1 MDNQAIL
8 NANSLLTVVVKSP
21 TRTEFSG
28 QAKSVTSY
36 NKKGKF
42 DVLAYHANFISIIE
56 QMIIIRPPDKEEIK
70 IAVER
75 GVMKISKDTVTVLIG
90 VHSVK

>member
-1 MDNQAIL
+1 MDNQANL
-8 NANSLLTVVVKSP
+8 NQNNLLTVVVKSP

-56 QMIIIRPPDKEEIK
+56 QMVIIRHPDKEDIK

-75 GVMKISKDTVTVLIG
+75 GVMKITKDTVTVLIG
-90 VHSVK
+90 VHSIK

>member
-1 MDNQAIL
+1 MDNQANL
-8 NANSLLTVVVKSP
+8 NQNNLLTVVVKSP

-42 DVLAYHANFISIIE
+42 DVHAYHANFISIIE
-56 QMIIIRPPDKEEIK
+56 QMVIIRPPDKEEIK

-75 GVMKISKDTVTVLIG
+75 GVMKITKDTVTVLIG
-90 VHSVK
+90 VHSIK